1 MSNFSKRTQF
11 FLIFLILFLF
21 NFILLNNLFSK
32 EIKKQ
37 IVMHGGYTFE
47 TYDGQKNSAVYLSIF
62 NNSVNDVVI
71 KSVSTNV
78 ANISEFHKT
87 YYKNNIVSMKKLDF
101 LTLKSEDVLYLQP
114 GNTHIML
121 MGLKKKLVDQESF
134 ELIFSLENEETIIAT
149 IKILNKS
156 LNKKNI
162 NHHHSDF

>member
-1 MSNFSKRTQF
+1 MSNFSKITQF
-11 FLIFLILFLF
+11 FLILFFF
-21 NFILLNNLFSK
+21 NFIFLNNSSSK

-47 TYDGQKNSAVYLSIF
+47 TYEGQKNSAVYLSIF
-62 NNSVNDVVI
+62 NNSSSDIVI

-101 LTLKSEDVLYLQP
+101 LILKSEDVLYVQP
-114 GNTHIML
+114 GNIHIML
-121 MGLKKKLVDQESF
+121 MGLKKRLVDQETF
-134 ELIFSLENEETIIAT
+134 ELLFSLENGETIKTT

-156 LNKKNI
+156 LDKKNMH
-162 NHHHSDF
+162 HHHSDFK